1 MDIELVRG
9 LSLERKYCKIM
20 VKILIIE
27 DDVSF
32 RNVLVQMLEK
42 AGYEVEQAGDGNRA
56 LSICESFI
64 PDLVITDI
72 IMPDKEGLETIQ
84 ELIIKLP
91 GIKIIAMSG
100 GGRFGPDSY
109 LPLAKKLGAK
119 CTLQKPFMRD
129 ELMNAIEEV
138 LTED

>member
-1 MDIELVRG
+1 
-9 LSLERKYCKIM
+9 M

-27 DDVSF
+27 DDTSF

-42 AGYEVEQAGDGNRA
+42 AGFEVQQAGDGNLA
-56 LSICESFI
+56 LSICETFL
-64 PDLVITDI
+64 PDIVLTDI

-84 ELIIKLP
+84 ELIARMP
-91 GIKIIAMSG
+91 EIKIIAMSG

-129 ELMNAIEEV
+129 ELMGAIEEV
-138 LTED
+138 LQGTTP

>member
-1 MDIELVRG
+1 
-9 LSLERKYCKIM
+9 M

-27 DDVSF
+27 DDASF
-32 RNVLVQMLEK
+32 RNVLVQMLDK
-42 AGYEVEQAGDGNRA
+42 AGFEVQQAGDGNQA
-56 LSICESFI
+56 LGICDTYK
-64 PDLVITDI
+64 PDIVLTDI

-84 ELIIKLP
+84 ELIVKMP

-129 ELMNAIEEV
+129 ELMSAINEV
-138 LTED
+138 LQDIT